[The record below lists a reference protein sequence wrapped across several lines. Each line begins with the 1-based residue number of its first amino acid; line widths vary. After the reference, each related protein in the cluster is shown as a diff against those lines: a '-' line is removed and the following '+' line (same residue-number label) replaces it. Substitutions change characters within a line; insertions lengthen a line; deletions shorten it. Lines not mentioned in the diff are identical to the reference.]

1 VLDLAVGLGVVDEDH
16 ERVLILLV
24 QLLGN
29 IWVYFPVELVSV
41 DLHGVGHP
49 VEVVRSVHLLVL
61 VLDEAPEGPQH
72 LLDRGVDLLAA
83 PIFLACGVGHL

>member
-1 VLDLAVGLGVVDEDH
+1 MLDLAVGLGVVDKDH
-16 ERVLILLV
+16 ERVLILFV
-24 QLLGN
+24 QLLGDTG
-29 IWVYFPVELVSV
+29 VSFAVELVRV

-49 VEVVRSVHLLVL
+49 VEVGRSVHLLVL

-83 PIFLACGVGHL
+83 PIFLACGVYL